1 MQQLRGKVVQRGH
14 VVERKEQRHVKM
26 VLPAA
31 TSLRDYSEGYC
42 EDNIEIN
49 FRPASQGRFDCMATL
64 SGSIGN
70 RQTLKVKVKVK
81 VKVEVEEEMLS
92 QRDTSELKGRDRYEH
107 IVREAGD

>member
-1 MQQLRGKVVQRGH
+1 
-14 VVERKEQRHVKM
+14 
-26 VLPAA
+26 
-31 TSLRDYSEGYC
+31 
-42 EDNIEIN
+42 
-49 FRPASQGRFDCMATL
+49 MATL

-81 VKVEVEEEMLS
+81 EEMLS

>member
-31 TSLRDYSEGYC
+31 TSLR
-42 EDNIEIN
+42 
-49 FRPASQGRFDCMATL
+49 MATL

-70 RQTLKVKVKVK
+70 HQTLKVKVK
-81 VKVEVEEEMLS
+81 VEEEMLS

>member
-26 VLPAA
+26 VPPAA

-81 VKVEVEEEMLS
+81 VEEEMLS